1 MSLRELSNTKLLV
14 VLKEKKHL
22 RNMICAN
29 TINHIGS
36 ALYNVAM
43 FTLTSNWLILCPTV
57 LIVILIICSSLF
69 LELGSPQMNVE
80 A

>member
-1 MSLRELSNTKLLV
+1 MSLRELSNIKLLV

-43 FTLTSNWLILCPTV
+43 FTLTSNWLILCPTA
-57 LIVILIICSSLF
+57 LIICSSLF
-69 LELGSPQMNVE
+69 LELGLPQMNVE

>member
-1 MSLRELSNTKLLV
+1 MSLRELSNIKLLV
-14 VLKEKKHL
+14 ILKEKKHL

-43 FTLTSNWLILCPTV
+43 FTLTSNWLILDKV
-57 LIVILIICSSLF
+57 HIIV
-69 LELGSPQMNVE
+69 
-80 A
+80 